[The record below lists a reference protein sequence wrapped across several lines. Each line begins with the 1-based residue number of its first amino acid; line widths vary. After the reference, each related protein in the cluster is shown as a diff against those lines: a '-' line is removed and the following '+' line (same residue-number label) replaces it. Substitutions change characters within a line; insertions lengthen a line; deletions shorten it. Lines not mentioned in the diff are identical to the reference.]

1 MSERLEPNV
10 SQPGNDDV
18 LTDDNFHTPETEEWW
33 EHETIWFWW
42 FNAERRLGAWHYHYL
57 RPNVGVAGGGLFVFD
72 DTSWFHMEA
81 PYYFNYSNTP
91 MPEDP
96 DFRDVTFPSG
106 ERFQMLD
113 PLQHYRI
120 TFADRDSID
129 LEIDWRAVGKP
140 WVRVGG
146 QPHTKQGDQSDKPRH
161 FDQFGHVTGT
171 LELHG
176 ETVPIDCYAMR
187 DRSWWH
193 LRPEFWKRGGGTSTY
208 ITCMAD
214 PDTAFFG
221 AGPGGFLLLDGV
233 RRPLLSGSVRR
244 ERDDDWGF
252 MRRIVVT
259 GTDYRRARV
268 RGGGRERQPDGLP
281 DLGRRRCVLAEPRAL
296 RVQRRGRVRRRPG
309 RVAPQHVGRVPPHV
323 ERAARRARG
332 TLRPDRLT
340 AATGA
345 RGSTRSASPTPTPA
359 GRPPRATDPWTR
371 TAGSDTS
378 PARRCRS
385 VASRASGPC

>member
-129 LEIDWRAVGKP
+129 LEIDWRVVGKP

-244 ERDDDWGF
+244 ERDDDGGF

-259 GTDYRRARV
+259 GTDTD
-268 RGGGRERQPDGLP
+268 GREFEAVGESVSRMAFPISGVAGVCWQSLVRYEFNGVVAYGDDQDAWPLSTWAAFRRTSNGLP
-281 DLGRRRCVLAEPRAL
+281 DGR
-296 RVQRRGRVRRRPG
+296 
-309 RVAPQHVGRVPPHV
+309 
-323 ERAARRARG
+323 
-332 TLRPDRLT
+332 
-340 AATGA
+340 
-345 RGSTRSASPTPTPA
+345 A
-359 GRPPRATDPWTR
+359 GRF
-371 TAGSDTS
+371 
-378 PARRCRS
+378 
-385 VASRASGPC
+385 GPID